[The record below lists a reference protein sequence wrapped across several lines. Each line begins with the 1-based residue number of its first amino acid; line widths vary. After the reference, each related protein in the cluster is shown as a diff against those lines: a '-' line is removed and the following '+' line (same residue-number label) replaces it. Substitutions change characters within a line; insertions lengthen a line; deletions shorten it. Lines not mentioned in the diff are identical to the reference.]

1 MYGLTLRM
9 NVMEVSHELFF
20 CRGNVIDMQG
30 PMKEKNFDF
39 IVDLIDMYIDL
50 VESTQQ
56 IFGGDK
62 NATN

>member
-1 MYGLTLRM
+1 MYGLTQRT
-9 NVMEVSHELFF
+9 NVMEVDHELFF
-20 CRGNVIDMQG
+20 CRGNVIDMHG

-56 IFGGDK
+56 IFGGTK
-62 NATN
+62 NGTN